1 MSEDERNPWP
11 MVIFFALALGILW
24 LIMDTL
30 KPPASVKAAPV
41 VAVDDGTAPTA
52 VTATS
57 PALQSAPVQTLAAG
71 EPP

>member
-30 KPPASVKAAPV
+30 KPPAAAKAVV
-41 VAVDDGTAPTA
+41 VAVEDGAGPGVTGTA
-52 VTATS
+52 
-57 PALQSAPVQTLAAG
+57 AP
-71 EPP
+71 